1 MAMTV
6 DQHALGV
13 TMKTEPLRGRAHSFG
28 LTPGGH
34 ARELAAR
41 EALRHAGP
49 TILLSGCT
57 VAIGFSWAL
66 GTYVRSASACGQ
78 EGAV

>member
-28 LTPGGH
+28 LTLGGH

-41 EALRHAGP
+41 EPSVMLDQRFFWRDAR
-49 TILLSGCT
+49 
-57 VAIGFSWAL
+57 
-66 GTYVRSASACGQ
+66 
-78 EGAV
+78 